1 MKRYKCIVT
10 LLSLTDSDESIIRWT
25 SKITKLAQSEKVIFI
40 HPMDLG
46 DIPAAAREKYPWL
59 AAPIESQ
66 AEAQMKTKVDAAWD
80 GDPSVEI
87 AFQSLDRQSQALAV
101 LEVVMDSS
109 ADLVVICRGAFGNDL
124 AIRLARKAPCS
135 VMAVPRGTEVRLRN
149 VVVPIDFS
157 DHAKRAVDVATAFA
171 SAEGLSE
178 ITSIHVYSLD
188 RMSHRAT
195 ISKEELSNLAL
206 EYAEKEHNSFFAEVD
221 TKGITVARQEI
232 NSTLKAEA
240 ILSAAKAS
248 GSDLIVIGSR
258 GKNTI
263 AALLLGSTTE
273 ELMRVS
279 TLPVIAAKDK
289 GAGLNLVKAL
299 LGA

>member
-10 LLSLTDSDESIIRWT
+10 PLSLTEGDESVIRWT
-25 SKITKLAQSEKVIFI
+25 SKITKLAHSEKVIFV
-40 HPMDLG
+40 HPMDIG

-59 AAPIESQ
+59 AAPIGEQ
-66 AEAQMKTKVDAAWD
+66 AEAQMKAKVEKIWD
-80 GDPSVEI
+80 GDASVAIEYR
-87 AFQSLDRQSQALAV
+87 SLDRPSQALAV
-101 LEVVMDSS
+101 LSVVLDSS
-109 ADLVVICRGAFGNDL
+109 ADLVVLCQGAFGNDL

-135 VMAVPRGTEVRLRN
+135 VMAIPKGADVQLRN
-149 VVVPIDFS
+149 ITIPVDFS
-157 DHAKRAVDVATAFA
+157 DHSKRAVDVATAFA

-178 ITSIHVYSLD
+178 VSSVHVYALD

-195 ISKEELSNLAL
+195 IPKEELDSLARD
-206 EYAEKEHNSFFAEVD
+206 YAEKEHKNFLNEVE
-221 TKGITVARQEI
+221 TKGVSVSQKET
-232 NSTLKAEA
+232 NSMLRAEA
-240 ILSAAKAS
+240 ILANAKAS
-248 GSDLIVIGSR
+248 NSDLIVIGSR

-273 ELMRVS
+273 ELMRIS
-279 TLPVIAAKDK
+279 TVPVIAAKDK